1 MSWSY
6 EKQVS
11 VTGDAS
17 ASNNRKRGQ
26 ARDMGEGELEPV
38 HRRMEGKGSSS
49 CLEWVLPNNQGQGM
63 TGR

>member
-1 MSWSY
+1 M
-6 EKQVS
+6 
-11 VTGDAS
+11 TGDAS